1 MLTLFRKNKVEIAP
15 FSQDNLALD
24 HLPEDM
30 HEIVKFVQITKQD
43 LEHLTLIDDL
53 MEEHVDTIAKRHY
66 DMIMDTPEIK
76 SIFDEFTTFERY
88 ISAITAYF
96 KQLTKPVLDQ
106 NYVDYRK
113 KIGKIHSRIELT
125 EEWYIGSYVRV
136 YEYLV
141 PYITEKFA

>member
-1 MLTLFRKNKVEIAP
+1 
-15 FSQDNLALD
+15 
-24 HLPEDM
+24 
-30 HEIVKFVQITKQD
+30 
-43 LEHLTLIDDL
+43 
-53 MEEHVDTIAKRHY
+53 KRHY

-141 PYITEKFA
+141 PYITEKFASKPNELASILVALNRIITFDTIIVLMAYEEANEFKLIENVSGAMDEVMGIDEI